1 MRLTEAVIR
10 RIIRES
16 IIRNLGSRRI
26 NEAEDPGQIIAG
38 VRKSEDFSGLF
49 KMLKSLLDL
58 LVAGKLNDKSLSDA
72 MMVDITPQTIG
83 GKNPV
88 AVAKTI
94 LTDMY
99 ALATGRPARQLQNF
113 DNLQKMFKDD
123 KEFSRDMRSMIADTV
138 GLAEEI
144 AQIIDDAGAG
154 DAGAGTRA
162 ETVLD
167 EFTERFPETSRIL
180 DFASLRDYITDRVPA
195 AGLAGG
201 FVGDVDAVVGFMGGF
216 SIKPS
221 AELLKRADAD
231 LKKIMG
237 GKMTIR
243 PGSTGPAVEVSQR
256 LLSIHLDFI
265 GKRLS
270 ELRSKINTRSG
281 LDNKSANFLADV
293 GMLLTPDEVVKKIL
307 AGKPVETS
315 DYSGACSSLA
325 DSLRQSFD
333 GKYGKMTY
341 LGTVL
346 LQAYIKRRQERGV
359 TEDGVLRLRSTN
371 PAELDGV
378 IGRQT
383 LSALLK
389 GDYTAA
395 VSSVAPE
402 KEPEGA
408 NLTSGG
414 QGMTDL
420 EEETY
425 QDAMDAFDDVALEE
439 TGEDPEQ
446 VDRYRRGLETNL
458 TREKVMAIA
467 KKQPELNAR
476 QIASVLMSGLNFPD
490 SLVGARSLLTAVA
503 KFVNVTKP

>member
-1 MRLTEAVIR
+1 MRLTEASIR

-16 IIRNLGSRRI
+16 IVRNLGSRRI
-26 NEAEDPGQIIAG
+26 NEADDIGQIMVG
-38 VRKSEDFSGLF
+38 VGKSEDFSGLV
-49 KMLKSLLDL
+49 KMLKSLLSL
-58 LVAGKLNDKSLSDA
+58 LVAGNLNDKSLSSA
-72 MMVDITPQTIG
+72 MMGDITPQEIG

-88 AVAKTI
+88 TVAKTI

-99 ALATGRPARQLQNF
+99 ALATGRPAKQLQNF

-123 KEFSRDMRSMIADTV
+123 REFSRDMRSMIADTV

-144 AQIIDDAGAG
+144 SQVIDDAGAG
-154 DAGAGTRA
+154 DSGAGTRA

-167 EFTERFPETSRIL
+167 EFTERFPETSKIL
-180 DFASLRDYITDRVPA
+180 DFASLRDYI
-195 AGLAGG
+195 AGLTPAGLEGG
-201 FVGDVDAVVGFMGGF
+201 FLGDVDAVVGFMGGF
-216 SIKPS
+216 GTKPS

-231 LKKIMG
+231 LKKVMG

-265 GKRLS
+265 GKQLS
-270 ELRSKINTRSG
+270 GIKSKINTRRG
-281 LDNKSANFLADV
+281 LDSKSANFLADV
-293 GMLLTPDEVVKKIL
+293 GALLTPDEVVKAIR

-315 DYSGACSSLA
+315 DYSGVCSSVA
-325 DSLRQSFD
+325 DSLRQLFD
-333 GKYGKMTY
+333 GKYGKTTY

-346 LQAYIKRRQERGV
+346 LQAYIKLRQEQGV
-359 TEDGVLRLRSTN
+359 TEGGVLRLRSTN
-371 PAELDGV
+371 PAEIDGV
-378 IGRQT
+378 IGSQT
-383 LSALLK
+383 LSSLLK

-425 QDAMDAFDDVALEE
+425 QDAMDVFDDVALVD
-439 TGEDPEQ
+439 TGESPEQ
-446 VDRYRRGLETNL
+446 VARYRRGLETNL

-490 SLVGARSLLTAVA
+490 SLVGARGLLPAVA
-503 KFVNVTKP
+503 QFVNVTKP

>member
-94 LTDMY
+94 LTDM
-99 ALATGRPARQLQNF
+99 ALATGMPAKQMQNF
-113 DNLQKMFKDD
+113 DNLQKMFNDD
-123 KEFSRDMRSMIADTV
+123 KEFSRNMLRMISDT
-138 GLAEEI
+138 GELAEEI
-144 AQIIDDAGAG
+144 SQVIDDAGAG
-154 DAGAGTRA
+154 GGGAGMRA

-167 EFTERFPETSRIL
+167 EFTEKFPATSRIL
-180 DFASLRDYITDRVPA
+180 DFASLRDYIVDQVPA

-293 GMLLTPDEVVKKIL
+293 GMLLTPDEVVKKMR

-383 LSALLK
+383 LSALLN

-395 VSSVAPE
+395 SSSTSVPEDVGSDLVAA
-402 KEPEGA
+402 GSS
-408 NLTSGG
+408 LTDIEDESK
-414 QGMTDL
+414 
-420 EEETY
+420 
-425 QDAMDAFDDVALEE
+425 QDVMDVFDEVALTE
-439 TGEDPEQ
+439 TGESPDQ
-446 VDRYRRGLETNL
+446 VSRYRLGLETNL
-458 TREKVMAIA
+458 VPEKVIA
-467 KKQPELNAR
+467 LIKQKEDLNNN
-476 QIASVLMSGLNFPD
+476 QIARVLMSSLNFPD
-490 SLVGARSLLTAVA
+490 DLIGAPGLLPAVA
-503 KFVNVTKP
+503 QFVRVVRP